1 MLIDVCLGKS
11 GGLRL
16 LKQDLCK
23 SCGVP
28 AHLQRLFTED
38 SVVALGEEDE
48 DVKTGMK
55 PSTASL
61 SDLGVSPGQEL
72 VLLASEEVVLGHS
85 RAALAECAE
94 RASADWGLT
103 RLLLPFTAP
112 RSGHA
117 VLLVG
122 KFTALPKAPARLL
135 ARAVAGLPRKLQPD
149 DRAADVGMASD
160 ITRVA
165 QAVAA
170 VEVDVASVE
179 VGKVCEVRLAQP
191 LPLEAGQYVELCVVE
206 HTERS
211 KPRYFHV
218 AGDRFETGK
227 PHYFHVAADK
237 ETKRTCYYYSMSHS
251 ARWEEPAAPAV
262 ATSKSG
268 PPPLPVART
277 WRTHL
282 LEMDR
287 AFEASDIALSVVMAW

>member
-1 MLIDVCLGKS
+1 MLIDVCLGKR

-48 DVKTGMK
+48 DVKTGVK

-94 RASADWGLT
+94 RASEDWGLT
-103 RLLLPFTAP
+103 RLLLPFAAP

-135 ARAVAGLPRKLQPD
+135 ARAVAGLPRKFQPD
-149 DRAADVGMASD
+149 DRAAVHGMATD

-191 LPLEAGQYVELCVVE
+191 LPLEAGQYVELCVVG
-206 HTERS
+206 HTDR
-211 KPRYFHV
+211 
-218 AGDRFETGK
+218 GDRFERSK

-251 ARWEEPAAPAV
+251 ARWEEPAA
-262 ATSKSG
+262 KSG
-268 PPPLPVART
+268 PPPLPVAQT

-287 AFEASDIALSVVMAW
+287 ASEASDIALSVVMA